1 MNSKSKCIYSREAHY
16 TKKKRS
22 TNASAALNS
31 SKSYFQMPTIITESS
46 LFILGEEAR
55 FRFNTSIDRLAS
67 LPLLLNCLR
76 LDNSQIMIKPGQF
89 RLFLFLP
96 FLPLFGGFFL
106 LYTSAFFNLL
116 SLLYFF

>member
-1 MNSKSKCIYSREAHY
+1 
-16 TKKKRS
+16 
-22 TNASAALNS
+22 
-31 SKSYFQMPTIITESS
+31 MPTIITESS

-55 FRFNTSIDRLAS
+55 FRFNASIDLIAS

-76 LDNSQIMIKPGQF
+76 IDISQKMIKPGQF

-106 LYTSAFFNLL
+106 LSASAFFNLP
-116 SLLYFF
+116 SLLHFF